1 MIILAS
7 TSATR
12 QAMLRNAGVSF
23 ESVGPEVDERALI
36 AQNSE
41 WAAQDIALELA
52 SAKALDVSNRFPDA
66 VVVGADQV
74 LALGQVTYSK
84 PRDIDECI
92 KQLSELRAK
101 SHRLISSVACARA
114 NQVLWTATDVA
125 TLQMRDFSHEF
136 LHDYIA
142 RNNARCLMS
151 VGGYQIEDLG
161 LQLFERIEGNY
172 FTILGLPL
180 LQLLSQLRKLGELQ
194 S

>member
-7 TSATR
+7 TSTTR
-12 QAMLRNAGVSF
+12 QVMLKNAGVSF
-23 ESVGPEVDERALI
+23 DSVRPEVDERALI

-52 SAKALDVSNRFPDA
+52 AAKAREVSNRFPET

-74 LALGQVTYSK
+74 LALGQVIYSK
-84 PRDIDECI
+84 PRNIDECI
-92 KQLSELRAK
+92 KQLSELRGK
-101 SHRLISSVACARA
+101 SHRLISGVACARA
-114 NQVLWTATDVA
+114 NKVFWTATDVA
-125 TLQMRDFSHEF
+125 TLQMRNFSDEF

-142 RNNARCLMS
+142 KNNASCTMS
-151 VGGYQIEDLG
+151 VGGYQIEGLG
-161 LQLFERIEGNY
+161 LQLFDRIEGNY

-180 LQLLSQLRKLGELQ
+180 MQLLEQLRQLGELQ